1 MRMVYQISKHTVY
14 LSIDTPQSIV
24 YTIPRGAAYTKRQAV
39 IVPRKRGDAYGFYQC
54 YLSVTDSIVLSH
66 FAQTKIAASAQLLR
80 LSLLLNI

>member
-39 IVPRKRGDAYGFYQC
+39 IRPRKRG
-54 YLSVTDSIVLSH
+54 
-66 FAQTKIAASAQLLR
+66 
-80 LSLLLNI
+80 

>member
-39 IVPRKRGDAYGFYQC
+39 IVPRKRGDAYGYYQY
-54 YLSVTDSIVLSH
+54 YLSLTDSIVLSY
-66 FAQTKIAASAQLLR
+66 IA
-80 LSLLLNI
+80 

>member
-39 IVPRKRGDAYGFYQC
+39 IAPRKR
-54 YLSVTDSIVLSH
+54 VMRMDSINATLVLLIVLFYLISH
-66 FAQTKIAASAQLLR
+66 KQK
-80 LSLLLNI
+80 